1 MLVDAG
7 LTCGLKGPCDEAEV
21 EEAVPVTGLLD
32 GGGNGTEAARAKIA
46 AADVSVVDPAGPI
59 GVAVVEDDEGSGGG
73 GA

>member
-1 MLVDAG
+1 M
-7 LTCGLKGPCDEAEV
+7 
-21 EEAVPVTGLLD
+21 TGLLD